1 MPTYTSDEQDDMSS
15 LVEYGSGDNYMTI
28 SDNGNVQKK
37 SKGCIGA
44 LCDHTK
50 KGMKTIR
57 KTVKRLT
64 GRGRRTK
71 RTRRKK
77 RRGRIR
83 RKRTLGKRRRRKRTR
98 MKKKRGRI
106 LRKSRRR

>member
-83 RKRTLGKRRRRKRTR
+83 RKKTRR
-98 MKKKRGRI
+98 KKKRGRI
-106 LRKSRRR
+106 RRKSRRR

>member
-1 MPTYTSDEQDDMSS
+1 MPTYTSEEQDDMSS
-15 LVEYGSGDNYMTI
+15 LVEYGSGDNYTSI
-28 SDNGNVQKK
+28 SDTGNVQKK

-50 KGMKTIR
+50 KGMKTIK

-71 RTRRKK
+71 KTRRKKNRGKNKRKSRRKRTRRKK
-77 RRGRIR
+77 KRGKNRRRS
-83 RKRTLGKRRRRKRTR
+83 RKR
-98 MKKKRGRI
+98 
-106 LRKSRRR
+106 

>member
-1 MPTYTSDEQDDMSS
+1 MPKYTTGETDNMSS
-15 LVEYGSGDNYMTI
+15 LIDPYGNDYNNDYGSI
-28 SDNGNVQKK
+28 SDTGNVQKN

-83 RKRTLGKRRRRKRTR
+83 RKKTRR
-98 MKKKRGRI
+98 KKKRGRI
-106 LRKSRRR
+106 RRKSRRR

>member
-15 LVEYGSGDNYMTI
+15 LVEYGSSDNYMTI
-28 SDNGNVQKK
+28 SDNGNVQRK

-50 KGMKTIR
+50 KGMKTIK

-83 RKRTLGKRRRRKRTR
+83 RKKTRR
-98 MKKKRGRI
+98 KKKRGKNR
-106 LRKSRRR
+106 RRSRRR